1 MGLLCCYAG
10 TSSIGVL
17 SSCKDSQWAAEDLV
31 TGIPQVLIVCFTLSY
46 SGWLLPVLGAQWLL
60 PHAGSLIFLGSYLAL
75 LEGLDIHGG

>member
-1 MGLLCCYAG
+1 MGLLFCYAG

-17 SSCKDSQWAAEDLV
+17 SGCKESQWATDLV
-31 TGIPQVLIVCFTLSY
+31 MGIPQVLIVCFTLSY
-46 SGWLLPVLGAQWLL
+46 SGWLLPVLGAQWFL